1 VAQFRVGDRWTAYVQ
16 PTGDFIVRNEARRT
30 VCRGNLRSG
39 KETMPL
45 SEDYT
50 GELERMLLERE
61 QVFQKGK
68 YRFLHS
74 NLSSEYD

>member
-1 VAQFRVGDRWTAYVQ
+1 
-16 PTGDFIVRNEARRT
+16 
-30 VCRGNLRSG
+30 
-39 KETMPL
+39 MPL